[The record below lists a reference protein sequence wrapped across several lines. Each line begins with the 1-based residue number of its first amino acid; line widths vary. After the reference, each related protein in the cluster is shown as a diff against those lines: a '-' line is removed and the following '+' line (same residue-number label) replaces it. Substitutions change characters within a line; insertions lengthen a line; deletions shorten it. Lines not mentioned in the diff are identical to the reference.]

1 MDLVLIYR
9 KFYESYVATDALD
22 SILKIT
28 VCILKSRCKET
39 QILEKL
45 ISTIYDILYR
55 AVEFNMDF
63 NVLCVPRQ
71 VLILLKSLI
80 LENLWDQ
87 KIKFSSIVLLNL
99 VLENVDA
106 EDEWDDGVYELCHK
120 ALNLM
125 KEIVEYSDD
134 DVSVSYAADA
144 LCAVCASA
152 TR

>member
-1 MDLVLIYR
+1 
-9 KFYESYVATDALD
+9 
-22 SILKIT
+22 
-28 VCILKSRCKET
+28 
-39 QILEKL
+39 
-45 ISTIYDILYR
+45 
-55 AVEFNMDF
+55 MDF
-63 NVLCVPRQ
+63 NVVCVPRQ

-144 LCAVCASA
+144 LCAICTSA
-152 TR
+152 TRWDYIRTFE